1 MNRNPTP
8 RELEVLWR
16 LAGCGT
22 WSEHPAPHGDRFL
35 ELRQRVAAALL
46 ELVVAQLEEQPPDV
60 KPGHSD
66 LAVLLSSQDSRLRM
80 LGVRLLSLG

>member
-22 WSEHPAPHGDRFL
+22 WSEPTAEPGGRFL
-35 ELRQRVAAALL
+35 ELRQRVVAALL
-46 ELVVAQLEEQPPDV
+46 ELVIAQLEEQPPDV
-60 KPGHSD
+60 KPRHSD
-66 LAVLLSSQDSRLRM
+66 LAVLLSSQNSRLRM